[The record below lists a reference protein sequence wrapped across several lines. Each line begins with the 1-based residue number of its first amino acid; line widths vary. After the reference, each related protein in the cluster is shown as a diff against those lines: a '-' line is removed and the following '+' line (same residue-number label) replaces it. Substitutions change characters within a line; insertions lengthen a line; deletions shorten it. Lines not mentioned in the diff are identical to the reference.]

1 VDVDAEGEDPIV
13 EFGKVEWD
21 VSVEFAA
28 DVVVPVRAT
37 EAFGEGVAG
46 SSGAEFV
53 PHGTSDAVLQVRG
66 GHPGAVAFG
75 VGQPFGVEDAAEP
88 FGVGEKV
95 GGSEAGGHGSI
106 IP

>member
-1 VDVDAEGEDPIV
+1 MDVDAEGEDPIV

-53 PHGTSDAVLQVRG
+53 PHGTGDAVLQVRG